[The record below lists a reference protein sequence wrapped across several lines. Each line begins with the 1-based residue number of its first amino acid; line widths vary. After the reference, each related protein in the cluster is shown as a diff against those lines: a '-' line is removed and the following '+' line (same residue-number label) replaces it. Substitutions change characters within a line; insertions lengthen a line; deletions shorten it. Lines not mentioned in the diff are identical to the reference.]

1 MGFTYKEGYDL
12 KIRQLLDNPLMA
24 SAYVWK
30 SKSCLNELQFFH
42 VVEDLPPD
50 LAHDVFEE
58 FSVDLMSNI
67 LESLA
72 TQKRFSL

>member
-1 MGFTYKEGYDL
+1 
-12 KIRQLLDNPLMA
+12 MA
-24 SAYVWK
+24 SAYGLK

-42 VVEDLPPD
+42 VVEDLPTD

-72 TQKRFSL
+72 TQKIFSL